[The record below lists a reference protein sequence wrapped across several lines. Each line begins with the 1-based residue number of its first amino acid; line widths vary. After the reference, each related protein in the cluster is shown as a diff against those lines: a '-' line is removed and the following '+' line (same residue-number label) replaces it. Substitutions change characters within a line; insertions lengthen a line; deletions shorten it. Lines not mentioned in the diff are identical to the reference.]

1 MNSRVE
7 PFPFSDDSTAPA
19 VRICARCGAPEDEA
33 KGGYCGRCGAWLA
46 AQPDTVSAFAPGMS
60 VGPYRVVTPFMQ
72 DGAFALT
79 SAGAPVVLFAGTKGD
94 LDAEAQA
101 LGRLKVPWFG
111 RVIEQGRDARIGPF
125 LALQP
130 ARAVARSL
138 AEVGPAMGPAEV
150 VATLTAILE
159 MAEKVAAAGSSWY
172 PQPGDLWFAPEGGLV
187 PLRLRRGTKLGRAPF
202 DAKSLVEELSPAWVP
217 LPAVVAPSDL
227 VRLLVGHGSQADAK
241 TRTLGAV
248 GDALRRAKQALG
260 RPDPTDPLGGICD
273 PGLWRPYN
281 QDATAY
287 ASGERDGRK
296 WAVLVVCDGV
306 SSSPRSDECAAL
318 AAAAVRDMLA
328 RHLYTGDVTNGVD
341 GATVSAAIQA
351 GHDLT
356 CRQLAG
362 ARGEP
367 PGATIA
373 VALLFH
379 NKLIVGWVGDSRVY
393 WVGPGGGELLTRDHS
408 VVNEVVARGEMTESE
423 AMGSP
428 FAHTITRCI
437 GPLEGDRVEPDV
449 ASRELTGPGWVIVC
463 SDGLWNYTPTVQ
475 QLVSVVHAISSSEN
489 ATALARALANYGL
502 IQGGQDNIS
511 VVVYRYG

>member
-7 PFPFSDDSTAPA
+7 PFPFSDDSTIPA
-19 VRICARCGAPEDEA
+19 VRICARCGAPENEA
-33 KGGYCGRCGAWLA
+33 RNGYCGRCGAWLA
-46 AQPDTVSAFAPGMS
+46 ALPDTISAFAPGMS

-72 DGAFALT
+72 DGAFALG
-79 SAGAPVVLFAGTKGD
+79 AGGEPVVLFAGNKND
-94 LDAEAQA
+94 LEAEVQA
-101 LGRLKVPWFG
+101 IGRLKVPWFG
-111 RVIEQGRDARIGPF
+111 RVLEQGRDARVGPF

-130 ARAVARSL
+130 AGAVARSL

-150 VATLTAILE
+150 LATLGSILE
-159 MAEKVAAAGSSWY
+159 MAEKVAASGASWL
-172 PQPGDLWFAPEGGLV
+172 PQPGDLWFSPEGGLV
-187 PLRLRRGTKLGRAPF
+187 PLRLRRGAKLGRAPF
-202 DAKSLVEELSPAWVP
+202 DAKLLVEELSPAWVP

-227 VRLLVGHGSQADAK
+227 VRLLMGHGSQPDAK
-241 TRTLGAV
+241 ARSLGAV
-248 GDALRRAKQALG
+248 GDALKRAKQALG
-260 RPDPTDPLGGICD
+260 RPDPSDPLGGICD

-287 ASGERDGRK
+287 AMGDRDGKR

-328 RHLYTGDVTNGVD
+328 RHLHTGDVGAGVD
-341 GATVSAAIQA
+341 GATVAAAIRA

-373 VALLFH
+373 VALLFDA
-379 NKLIVGWVGDSRVY
+379 KLTVGWVGDSRVY
-393 WVGPGGGELLTRDHS
+393 WVGAEGGELLTRDHS

-423 AMGSP
+423 AMVAP

-437 GPLEGDRVEPDV
+437 GPLEGDEVEPDV
-449 ASRELTGPGWVIVC
+449 ATCDLTDPGWIIVC

-475 QLVSVVHAISSSEN
+475 QLASVVRATSASSN
-489 ATALARALANYGL
+489 ATALARTLANYGL

>member
-7 PFPFSDDSTAPA
+7 PFPFSDDATAPA

-46 AQPDTVSAFAPGMS
+46 AQPDTVSVFAPGAG

-72 DGAFALT
+72 DGAFAL
-79 SAGAPVVLFAGTKGD
+79 SAGGQPVVLFAGNKGE

-101 LGRLKVPWFG
+101 LGRLKVSWFG
-111 RVIEQGRDARIGPF
+111 RVVEQGRDARIGPF
-125 LALQP
+125 LALEP
-130 ARAVARSL
+130 AGAVARSL
-138 AEVGPAMGPAEV
+138 AEVGPAMAPPQV
-150 VATLTAILE
+150 VATLATILE
-159 MAEKVAAAGSSWY
+159 MAEKVAAAGSGWS
-172 PQPGDLWFAPEGGLV
+172 PRPGDLWFSPEGGLV
-187 PLRLRRGTKLGRAPF
+187 PLRLRRGSKLGRSPF
-202 DAKSLVEELSPAWVP
+202 DAKALVEELSPAWLP
-217 LPAVVAPSDL
+217 LPAVVAPADL
-227 VRLLVGHGSQADAK
+227 VRLLVGHGSQSEAK
-241 TRTLGAV
+241 ARSIGAV
-248 GDALRRAKQALG
+248 GEALRRARVALS
-260 RPDPTDPLGGICD
+260 RPDPADPLGGVCD
-273 PGLWRPYN
+273 PGLWRSYN

-287 ASGERDGRK
+287 AMGEREGRR

-328 RHLYTGDVTNGVD
+328 RHLHAGDVSKGFD
-341 GATVSAAIQA
+341 GEQVAAAIRA
-351 GHDLT
+351 GHELT
-356 CRQLAG
+356 CRHLAG

-373 VALLFH
+373 VAVIYQG
-379 NKLIVGWVGDSRVY
+379 KLVVGWVGDSRVY
-393 WVGPGGGELLTRDHS
+393 WVGAAEGELLTRDHS

-437 GPLEGDRVEPDV
+437 GPLEGDEVEPDV
-449 ASRELTGPGWVIVC
+449 STRQLTDPGWIIVC
-463 SDGLWNYTPTVQ
+463 SDGLWNYTPSVQ
-475 QLVSVVHAISSSEN
+475 QLVSIVHATSASEN

-511 VVVYRYG
+511 VVVYRHD